1 MKHRILPVIAL
12 APVALAIAGCIFVV
26 DGDGHV
32 RHGFHIDDDDHWG
45 LTEGSGISK
54 TESRAV
60 TDFRRIVVEGS
71 ADLSVR
77 VGDATSVSVTG
88 DDNLVALVTTEVRDG
103 SLVIGMKPGSYSTRV
118 DLRVA
123 ITTPGLE
130 ALSIQGSSDAELS
143 GISGETFS
151 AEILGSGDVRASG
164 KVDRLEAAVSG
175 SGDLRLDGLESREAK
190 VGISGSGDV
199 DVWATEILVASVSGS
214 GDVRY
219 RGEPKVTKSVAGSGS
234 VARR

>member
-1 MKHRILPVIAL
+1 MKHRILPTIAL
-12 APVALAIAGCIFVV
+12 ASPLLLFGACIFVV

-32 RHGFHIDDDDHWG
+32 RHGLHIDDDEDWG

-54 TESRAV
+54 TESRTV

-77 VGDATSVSVTG
+77 VGDATSVNVTG
-88 DDNLVALVTTEVRDG
+88 DDNIISYVTTEVRDG
-103 SLVIGMKPGSYSTRV
+103 SLVIGMKRGSYSTRV
-118 DLRVA
+118 DLTIAV
-123 ITTPGLE
+123 TTPGLD

-143 GISGETFS
+143 GITGESFS
-151 AEILGSGDVRASG
+151 AQIFGSGDVRASG
-164 KVDRLEAAVSG
+164 KVDRLDAAISG
-175 SGDLRLDGLESREAK
+175 SGDLRLDGLESREVK

-199 DVWATEILVASVSGS
+199 EVWATEMLVASISGS

-234 VARR
+234 VAPR

>member
-12 APVALAIAGCIFVV
+12 ASFPLAIAGCIFVV

-32 RHGFHIDDDDHWG
+32 RHGRHIDDGNWG

-54 TESRAV
+54 TETRTV

-71 ADLSVR
+71 ADLTVR
-77 VGDATSVSVTG
+77 VGEATSVSVTG
-88 DDNLVALVTTEVRDG
+88 DDNLVAFVTTDVRDG

-123 ITTPGLE
+123 ITTPGLD
-130 ALSIQGSSDAELS
+130 AVSIQGSSDAELS
-143 GISGETFS
+143 GISGESFS
-151 AEILGSGDVRASG
+151 AQILGSGDVRASG

-175 SGDLRLDGLESREAK
+175 SGDLRLDGLESREAR

-199 DVWATEILVASVSGS
+199 EVWTTESLVASISGS

-219 RGEPKVTKSVAGSGS
+219 RGDAKVTKSVAGSGS
-234 VARR
+234 VVPR